1 MAKKELEVK
10 KLIKKG
16 ESQTL
21 EFKSSLSDVD
31 KILHDLCGFAN
42 TDGGILLVGVKDSG
56 RILGADIGK
65 NTLESFTNKISQGFD
80 PKLYPKIEKERLD
93 NKDLL
98 LVEVK
103 DSTNK
108 PYQVFGK
115 AFKRVGKS
123 TVQMSRDEFERII
136 LEKHREKI
144 QFDSQICRD
153 VKVKDVDERK
163 VRLFLEKA
171 KRERR
176 LELDPKIPVREV
188 LEKLDLMKNGKLTN
202 TAILMF
208 GRNPQKFFLQTEVRC
223 AKFKGVKPVK
233 PFLDMKVIR
242 ETIHEQIDEAERFVL
257 SNIRKEAWTVSGQ
270 VEREERWEYP
280 PDAIREAITNAVA
293 HRDYFS
299 TANVHVSIFDDRIE
313 VWNPG
318 KLPEPLTPEDLKKE
332 HKSIPVNRLLAH
344 MLFLVKD
351 IERWG
356 TGTNDIVKECIDH
369 GLPEPIFKYQAGG
382 FAVIL
387 RKSKIP
393 EDLDELGLNER
404 QKKAV
409 EYISQ
414 HGKIT
419 SGEFQSLYAGVTR
432 ETLRKDLN
440 DLITKKVIVR
450 KGVKK
455 GAVYEFT

>member
-1 MAKKELEVK
+1 MAKKELKIQE
-10 KLIKKG
+10 LIKKG

-21 EFKSSLSDVD
+21 EFKPSLSDID
-31 KILHDLCGFAN
+31 KILQELCGFAN
-42 TDGGILLVGVKDSG
+42 TEGGMLLVGVSDSG
-56 RILGADIGK
+56 KLLGTDIGK
-65 NTLESFTNKISQGFD
+65 NTIESFTNKISQGFD
-80 PKLYPKIEKERLD
+80 PKLYPKIDRVKLD
-93 NKDLL
+93 GKDLL
-98 LVEVK
+98 LVEIK
-103 DSTNK
+103 ETINK

-123 TVQMSRDEFERII
+123 TLQMSRDEFERMI

-153 VKVKDVDERK
+153 AKLKDIDERK

-176 LELDPKIPVREV
+176 LELDPKIPVKEV
-188 LEKLDLMKNGKLTN
+188 LEKLDLTQNGKLTN

-208 GRNPQKFFLQTEVRC
+208 GRDPQKSFLQTEVRC
-223 AKFKGVKPVK
+223 AKFKGIKSVK

-257 SNIRKEAWTVSGQ
+257 SNIRKKAWTVPGQ

-280 PDAIREAITNAVA
+280 PDAVREAITNAVA

-299 TANVHVSIFDDRIE
+299 TANVHISIFDDRIE

-318 KLPEPLTPEDLKKE
+318 KLPEPLKPEDLKKE

-344 MLFLVKD
+344 MLFLIKD

-356 TGTNDIVKECIDH
+356 TGTNDIVKECVAQ
-369 GLPEPIFKYQAGG
+369 GLPEPIFKEQAGG

-387 RKSKIP
+387 RKSRIP

-404 QKKAV
+404 QKRAV
-409 EYISQ
+409 EHLI
-414 HGKIT
+414 KNKRIT
-419 SGEFQSLYAGVTR
+419 RKEYASLFACSIRTAF
-432 ETLRKDLN
+432 N
-440 DLITKKVIVR
+440 DIERMIDKRILAR
-450 KGVKK
+450 KGK
-455 GAVYEFT
+455 GKYVYYELA